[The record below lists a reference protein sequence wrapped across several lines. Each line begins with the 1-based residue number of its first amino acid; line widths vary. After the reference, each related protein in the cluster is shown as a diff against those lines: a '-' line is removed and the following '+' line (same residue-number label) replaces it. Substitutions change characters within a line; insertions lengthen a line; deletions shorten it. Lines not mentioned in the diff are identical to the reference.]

1 MFTDPQVGTDWVS
14 VSAGMNCSQQV
25 LDMNLLRYLHT
36 SHPGAPAADFFVFHL
51 LDGKNRSPAQHF
63 HITVKK
69 NPCPSYFRIAV
80 FPQSTAKSYSGLA
93 VFRYETNF
101 HNLMNSQKKKKKRE
115 KQNISH

>member
-1 MFTDPQVGTDWVS
+1 MFVVPQVGTDWVS

-63 HITVKK
+63 HITVKELEK
-69 NPCPSYFRIAV
+69 G
-80 FPQSTAKSYSGLA
+80 GLLLLYRDDIHA
-93 VFRYETNF
+93 I
-101 HNLMNSQKKKKKRE
+101 L
-115 KQNISH
+115 